1 MDELTSTEEIEEAI
15 LGIMFNNS
23 DSIISVLEKLTPEDF
38 SKKINGKVFQ
48 VLIDIYNND
57 YSSADTKLVT
67 IKLEEANLLESFGGR
82 EKIAQLAMDAP
93 LSDNLEAYVDSLKD
107 RSVKLKLKNICTEIG
122 NEINRNY
129 KSANDILDY
138 SQAKI
143 FSIEAE
149 KNKNPIVSLKD
160 LGKERMQR
168 IIKIGDEGDKSYI
181 GIPTNFRDYDKIT
194 GGLHGSDLIILAAR
208 PSVGKTAF
216 AINLAYNV
224 AKQNKK
230 VLFFS
235 LEMGNEQ
242 LYTRILALS
251 SGIEARK
258 IKDFNLNKEE
268 TLACVK
274 TEEKIRNYP
283 LYIAGDATV
292 TVLEIKNLARRFKL
306 NTGLDFIIIDYL
318 QLINSISQNKQRE
331 QQVSEISR
339 SLKLLAKELDV
350 PILALSQLSRSV
362 ESRSDKR
369 PMLSDLRESGAIEQ
383 DADQVI
389 FLHREEYYGKDE
401 KSDSAEE
408 KKEFVKN
415 LPNKVEVII
424 GKHRNGSTGTVF
436 LSFDLAHQK
445 FDNNIYTQGGTN

>member
-1 MDELTSTEEIEEAI
+1 MCIRDR
-15 LGIMFNNS
+15 
-23 DSIISVLEKLTPEDF
+23 
-38 SKKINGKVFQ
+38 
-48 VLIDIYNND
+48 YNND

-230 VLFFS
+230 VLFLS
-235 LEMGNEQ
+235 LIHISEP
-242 LYTRILALS
+242 TRP
-251 SGIEARK
+251 
-258 IKDFNLNKEE
+258 
-268 TLACVK
+268 
-274 TEEKIRNYP
+274 Y
-283 LYIAGDATV
+283 
-292 TVLEIKNLARRFKL
+292 
-306 NTGLDFIIIDYL
+306 
-318 QLINSISQNKQRE
+318 
-331 QQVSEISR
+331 
-339 SLKLLAKELDV
+339 
-350 PILALSQLSRSV
+350 
-362 ESRSDKR
+362 
-369 PMLSDLRESGAIEQ
+369 
-383 DADQVI
+383 
-389 FLHREEYYGKDE
+389 
-401 KSDSAEE
+401 
-408 KKEFVKN
+408 
-415 LPNKVEVII
+415 
-424 GKHRNGSTGTVF
+424 
-436 LSFDLAHQK
+436 
-445 FDNNIYTQGGTN
+445 